1 MAILVGARANHKRV
15 SEHLVKLSEK
25 YNVLVASTV
34 SSKGVFPEN
43 HRNYLGVYGYSGHRR
58 AIETLLSNKIET
70 LILLGF
76 DTTQWTSLVW
86 EEDIKKG
93 KYLLQ
98 VGTDIKDLDFVIDID
113 SVIISDE
120 AEFLSFLER
129 SGCLEKIKYANESL
143 IKDLQTIPLFYEVV
157 RDKGSG
163 IHPADAIQMINEC
176 LGDYICIADSGN
188 HRSFTTHYWVSRG
201 TNKFFSANTICPVGW
216 AIPASVGISLARK
229 DSCVVMTG
237 DGCMLMH
244 GIEIQTA
251 ARYKRD
257 ILYIVFNNSY
267 YGATYFNNKR
277 NIKEMSALPT
287 HNWKKFSESL
297 GLTGWRVNTLD
308 ELRSA
313 LKNKS
318 EQSGTFLIDM
328 ICDHEPETPVSEYKA
343 RVVEAGVL

>member
-1 MAILVGARANHKRV
+1 MSRRL
-15 SEHLVKLSEK
+15 
-25 YNVLVASTV
+25 
-34 SSKGVFPEN
+34 
-43 HRNYLGVYGYSGHRR
+43 YLYCRFWKSPFVYD
-58 AIETLLSNKIET
+58 TLLGKQRHKQ
-70 LILLGF
+70 ILLGEY
-76 DTTQWTSLVW
+76 DLSSGVGYSCKCR
-86 EEDIKKG
+86 DISGKKG
-93 KYLLQ
+93 
-98 VGTDIKDLDFVIDID
+98 FM
-113 SVIISDE
+113 
-120 AEFLSFLER
+120 
-129 SGCLEKIKYANESL
+129 CC
-143 IKDLQTIPLFYEVV
+143 
-157 RDKGSG
+157 
-163 IHPADAIQMINEC
+163 H
-176 LGDYICIADSGN
+176 
-188 HRSFTTHYWVSRG
+188 
-201 TNKFFSANTICPVGW
+201 
-216 AIPASVGISLARK
+216 
-229 DSCVVMTG
+229 
-237 DGCMLMH
+237 DGRRLH
-244 GIEIQTA
+244 AHAWDEIQTA